1 MARKGKLNYFFQAAT
16 LIAVIFFGI
25 VICDT
30 LDRNRREIAELKE
43 AINSMPL
50 TNAVPLTVS
59 AGEALAANSN
69 AQYFDPSAKNGGVMT
84 TAINSDVPSLNPL
97 LSNEASASEI
107 IGLCTSTLA
116 VRDWQQ
122 PEKFTPLIANSWKV
136 SPDGKTINIK
146 LRQGI
151 LWHDFT
157 DPESKKH
164 IPSQQV
170 TAHDFVFYVETLRNP
185 QVNAGHLRNY
195 YQDLA
200 SIRAVNDFELELVWK
215 TEYYRSLEMS
225 LTLSPLPRHFYAPG
239 GRFDAEKFNYDAKR
253 NDMIVG
259 CGPYKLVSYERNK
272 QFVLQRFNNYF
283 GIALNIAPP
292 IKKRVIRIVKQPNML
307 QLFEAGDLDMTSL
320 TAEQWENR
328 SQRKTYSR
336 HILATGDNSND
347 YPLEKGEKFR
357 RMKYL
362 DNAYL
367 YIGYNQRN
375 ELFADKRVRRAMTML
390 CNRQRIV
397 NELYRGLGR
406 VISGP
411 FFCDSPYYNKNILP
425 LPFDPARAKA
435 LLAEAGWRDTDGD
448 GILDRN
454 GKKFVF
460 TSLIVAGSKR
470 YKQLMEIF
478 KEDLA
483 AAGIDMKIVPVDW
496 NVYLQ
501 RLNSRKYDMCCLGW
515 SLPYESDPYQVWHSS
530 QIENQGSNHVSFSNP
545 RADKLIEDIR
555 KTFDTD
561 KRIQLCHEFHQL
573 IHDEQPYT
581 FLVVPEALTAMNGK
595 LQNIRCF
602 PAGISTEA
610 FWIKE

>member
-1 MARKGKLNYFFQAAT
+1 
-16 LIAVIFFGI
+16 
-25 VICDT
+25 
-30 LDRNRREIAELKE
+30 
-43 AINSMPL
+43 
-50 TNAVPLTVS
+50 
-59 AGEALAANSN
+59 
-69 AQYFDPSAKNGGVMT
+69 
-84 TAINSDVPSLNPL
+84 
-97 LSNEASASEI
+97 
-107 IGLCTSTLA
+107 
-116 VRDWQQ
+116 
-122 PEKFTPLIANSWKV
+122 
-136 SPDGKTINIK
+136 
-146 LRQGI
+146 
-151 LWHDFT
+151 
-157 DPESKKH
+157 
-164 IPSQQV
+164 
-170 TAHDFVFYVETLRNP
+170 
-185 QVNAGHLRNY
+185 
-195 YQDLA
+195 
-200 SIRAVNDFELELVWK
+200 
-215 TEYYRSLEMS
+215 
-225 LTLSPLPRHFYAPG
+225 
-239 GRFDAEKFNYDAKR
+239 
-253 NDMIVG
+253 
-259 CGPYKLVSYERNK
+259 
-272 QFVLQRFNNYF
+272 
-283 GIALNIAPP
+283 
-292 IKKRVIRIVKQPNML
+292 
-307 QLFEAGDLDMTSL
+307 MTSL

-328 SQRKTYSR
+328 SKRKTYSR

-347 YPLEKGEKFR
+347 HALAKGEKFR

-375 ELFADKRVRRAMTML
+375 ELFADKRVRQAMTML

-397 NELYRGLGR
+397 NELYRGLAR

-483 AAGIDMKIVPVDW
+483 AVGIDMKIVPVDW

-501 RLNSRKYDMCCLGW
+501 RLNSRSYDMCCLGW

-530 QIENQGSNHVSFSNP
+530 QIENQGSNHISFSNP

-555 KTFDTD
+555 KTFDTN
-561 KRIQLCHEFHQL
+561 KRIRLCHEFHQL

-581 FLVVPEALTAMNGK
+581 FLLVPEALTVVNGK